1 MNKNKFKRL
10 FLFTSIFAA
19 VFLQGCSEEQTS
31 SSQET
36 SLQAIEPCSE
46 DSWLT
51 AWCGYKNAEDLVAT
65 PDGRFLLATGFGG
78 LPDSYINEMMIIDL
92 STMDKEPV
100 NVLLESNSWGD
111 PSCTRTSTDFST
123 HGMDLI
129 ERADGAKMVAVTN
142 HLPKETI
149 EFFELIQNLNVPN
162 KL

>member
-19 VFLQGCSEEQTS
+19 VFLQGCSEEQTT

-78 LPDSYINEMMIIDL
+78 LPDSYINEMMISRSRFVDVAA
-92 STMDKEPV
+92 T
-100 NVLLESNSWGD
+100 
-111 PSCTRTSTDFST
+111 TR
-123 HGMDLI
+123 
-129 ERADGAKMVAVTN
+129 RN
-142 HLPKETI
+142 
-149 EFFELIQNLNVPN
+149 FFCS
-162 KL
+162 KLRDD